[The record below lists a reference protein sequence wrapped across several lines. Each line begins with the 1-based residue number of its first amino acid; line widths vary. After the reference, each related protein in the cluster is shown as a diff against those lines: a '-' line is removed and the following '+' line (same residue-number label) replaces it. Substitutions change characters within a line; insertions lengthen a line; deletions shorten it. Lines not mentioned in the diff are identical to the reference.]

1 MSRVQIR
8 FAGEKDAALILE
20 FIKELAV
27 FEGMDDQVAAT
38 EEDIRVSLFERKQAE
53 VIIGEV
59 DGVPTA
65 FALFFHN
72 YSTFLGK
79 ATLFL
84 EDLFV
89 RERYRGG
96 GIGTA
101 MLQRLSQIAVERG
114 CGRLDWL
121 VLDDNTASAVFYQ
134 KYGASALTDRRV
146 YRFDGGNLT
155 AFAEKKLLSG
165 GDI

>member
-8 FAGEKDAALILE
+8 FSEKKDAALILE

-27 FEGMDDQVAAT
+27 LEGMDDQVAAT
-38 EEDIRVSLFERKQAE
+38 EEDILVSLFERKQAG

-59 DGVPTA
+59 DGTPAA

-79 ATLFL
+79 ANLFL

-96 GIGTA
+96 GVGTA
-101 MLQRLSQIAVERG
+101 MLQRLAQIAVARG

-121 VLDDNTASAVFYQ
+121 VLDDNTAGVVFYQ
-134 KYGASALTDRRV
+134 KHGASALTDRRV
-146 YRFDGGNLT
+146 YRLDGEKLT
-155 AFAEKKLLSG
+155 AFAENKLLSG